1 MCSDLLLWCLFLLS
15 LSLSEKIGLQTKA
28 LNAYILMVSVVFTE
42 ESSFSCK
49 QNLRD
54 HSFSFS
60 CSVDMETQRNSQ
72 CFLVFGPES
81 AICIL
86 EVSGEGWR
94 MLKMVIFIQD
104 TNITWTVLYR
114 RGRLCLSTSC
124 VACGRV
130 ELRRHFVKKTAVVA
144 MCVLFVVKYRVRTGA
159 WVEVDDKRL
168 EKRVR
173 SIFLRRFSSN

>member
-1 MCSDLLLWCLFLLS
+1 MNGSKYVSSRLQDNKDKQIRRECVIGECALTCSCGAFSFS

-86 EVSGEGWR
+86 EVSGEG
-94 MLKMVIFIQD
+94 
-104 TNITWTVLYR
+104 
-114 RGRLCLSTSC
+114 
-124 VACGRV
+124 
-130 ELRRHFVKKTAVVA
+130 
-144 MCVLFVVKYRVRTGA
+144 
-159 WVEVDDKRL
+159 
-168 EKRVR
+168 
-173 SIFLRRFSSN
+173 